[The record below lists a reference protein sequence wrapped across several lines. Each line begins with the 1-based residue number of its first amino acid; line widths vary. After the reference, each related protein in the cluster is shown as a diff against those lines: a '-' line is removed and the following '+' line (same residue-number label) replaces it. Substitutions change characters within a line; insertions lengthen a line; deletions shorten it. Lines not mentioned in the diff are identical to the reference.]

1 MPIQLRK
8 PTKKRNETLIN
19 VSLNVLKKKQ
29 KKNTYPMS
37 IQSKRVKDS

>member
-29 KKNTYPMS
+29 KKTLTPCP
-37 IQSKRVKDS
+37 SKAKE